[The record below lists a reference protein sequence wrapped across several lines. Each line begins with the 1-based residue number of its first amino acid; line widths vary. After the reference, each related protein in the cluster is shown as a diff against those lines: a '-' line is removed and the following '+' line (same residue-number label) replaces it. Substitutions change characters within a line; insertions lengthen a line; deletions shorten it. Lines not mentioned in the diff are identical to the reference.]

1 MTESTESAE
10 RLARPLI
17 HLARLVGLATSYI
30 GMSDDYH
37 EIDDDVLKALLGALG
52 VDAHDD
58 DAIDDSLSV
67 SFASATGVSSPD
79 RACMSSA
86 RKIVCCSTPVSCRFP
101 PQPSRW
107 KIGDEY
113 QGALEPGA
121 GDGSQAYEVDGK
133 FVATASITI
142 PADLPMG
149 YHTLHVSVGDRTQ
162 DATLISAPRAYSDA
176 AGHGT

>member
-1 MTESTESAE
+1 M
-10 RLARPLI
+10 
-17 HLARLVGLATSYI
+17 
-30 GMSDDYH
+30 
-37 EIDDDVLKALLGALG
+37 LLNTG
-52 VDAHDD
+52 
-58 DAIDDSLSV
+58 IMQIP
-67 SFASATGVSSPD
+67 SAT
-79 RACMSSA
+79 
-86 RKIVCCSTPVSCRFP
+86 ITLEN
-101 PQPSRW
+101 
-107 KIGDEY
+107 GDEY